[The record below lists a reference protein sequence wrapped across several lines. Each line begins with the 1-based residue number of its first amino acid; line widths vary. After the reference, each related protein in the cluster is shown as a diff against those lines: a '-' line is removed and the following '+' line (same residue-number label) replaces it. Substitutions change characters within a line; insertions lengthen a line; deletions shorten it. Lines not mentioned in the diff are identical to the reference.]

1 MAAADYIDPAQ
12 IRGRERTAAA
22 AAAAKIAAPI
32 TEPWYGAGMLGA
44 APVAMPAYDPYAIIS
59 PLDVAK
65 ASKPVSVPSGPV
77 QEKKTTDTPAET
89 TVNPAFAIIENTL
102 KNYGME
108 GVAAAVAKVRADYPE
123 INSVDLLTLLKVD
136 PRYNEPYLK
145 RFAGNANL
153 MKKGLPTLDDATYL
167 KVEKEYEKIFKAYD
181 TPLLA
186 NRENYATL
194 IGNSMDADDVTGRII
209 LGYDRLKAD
218 PNSENA
224 FRTFFPTLSKGD
236 IVSAMLNPEVMLPAL
251 ERKVK
256 VAEIAGSALAAG
268 LEANQVSAQSLAD
281 FGVTKPQ
288 SQIGYQKIAYQKP
301 RGEFLTAISPEE
313 GIKYTQGLAED
324 IEFKKDAKA
333 IKQQEMLIE
342 KEKARLS
349 GKSGAA
355 RGAFSSPQVF

>member
-22 AAAAKIAAPI
+22 AKIAAPMP
-32 TEPWYGAGMLGA
+32 TYTSSYPA
-44 APVAMPAYDPYAIIS
+44 AIQSMAAAAAPAYDPYAMIS

-65 ASKPVSVPSGPV
+65 ASKPGVIPTEPTP
-77 QEKKTTDTPAET
+77 QEKAKDTPAAT

-108 GVAAAVAKVRADYPE
+108 GIAAAVAKVRADYPE

-136 PRYNEPYLK
+136 SRYNEPYLK
-145 RFAGNANL
+145 RFAGNAAL

-167 KVEKEYEKIFKAYD
+167 KVEKEYEKILKGYG
-181 TPLLA
+181 TGLLA
-186 NRENYATL
+186 TRENYATF
-194 IGNSMDADDVTGRII
+194 IGNSMDAADVTDRII

-218 PNSENA
+218 KNTLTA
-224 FRTFFPTLSKGD
+224 FRTFFPGLADGD
-236 IVSAMLNPEVMLPAL
+236 VVAAMLNPEVLVPEL

-349 GKSGAA
+349 GQSGIA
-355 RGAFSSPQVF
+355 RGALSSPKAF

>member
-12 IRGRERTAAA
+12 IRGREKTAAI

-32 TEPWYGAGMLGA
+32 VEPWYGAGMLGT

-59 PLDVAK
+59 PLDVAN
-65 ASKPVSVPSGPV
+65 AAKPGVVPAPSVP
-77 QEKKTTDTPAET
+77 EKKVVNPPAET
-89 TVNPAFAIIENTL
+89 TTNPAFAIIENTL

-136 PRYNEPYLK
+136 PRYNSPYLE
-145 RFAGNANL
+145 RFAGNATL

-167 KVEKEYEKIFKAYD
+167 KVEKEYEKILKGYD
-181 TPLLA
+181 AGLLA
-186 NRENYATL
+186 TRANYATF
-194 IGNSMDADDVTGRII
+194 IGNSMDAVDVSDRII
-209 LGYDRLKAD
+209 LGYDRLKSD
-218 PNSENA
+218 PNAESA

-236 IVSAMLNPEVMLPAL
+236 IVSAMLNPEVLVPEL

-256 VAEIAGSALAAG
+256 VAEIAGTALAAG

-281 FGVTKPQ
+281 FGVTKTQ
-288 SQIGYQKIAYQKP
+288 SQIGYQRVAYEKQ
-301 RGEFLTAISPEE
+301 RGEFLAAISPEQ

-324 IEFKKDAKA
+324 IQFKKDAKA

-349 GKSGAA
+349 AKPGAA
-355 RGAFSSPQVF
+355 RGAFSSPKNF